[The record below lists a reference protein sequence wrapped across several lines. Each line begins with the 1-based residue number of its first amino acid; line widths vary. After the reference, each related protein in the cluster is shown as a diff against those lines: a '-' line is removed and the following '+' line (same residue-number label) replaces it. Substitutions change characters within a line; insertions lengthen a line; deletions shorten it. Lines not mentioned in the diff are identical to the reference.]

1 MNFNNNILEYICLM
15 DHQDYTSVDV
25 GNPKLKALKNQKNNK
40 EIISKNLKNTNI
52 LQATG
57 KKLKEDEEGFSSLS
71 KDDYVG
77 LTIGKKISQ
86 ARVAKKLSQKQLA
99 QQLNIQPVILQTYE
113 SGKAL
118 RNNSMLSKIEKALGT
133 KVR

>member
-1 MNFNNNILEYICLM
+1 M
-15 DHQDYTSVDV
+15 DHQDYTVVDV
-25 GNPKLKALKNQKNNK
+25 GNPKLKALRAKQNSGPKQVH
-40 EIISKNLKNTNI
+40 SKNLKNNTST
-52 LQATG
+52 LQGTG

-99 QQLNIQPVILQTYE
+99 QQLNILPGVLQTYE
-113 SGKAL
+113 NGKAL

>member
-1 MNFNNNILEYICLM
+1 M
-15 DHQDYTSVDV
+15 DHQDYTVVDV
-25 GNPKLKALKNQKNNK
+25 GNPKLKALRAKQNSGPKQVQSKSLKNN
-40 EIISKNLKNTNI
+40 TTI
-52 LQATG
+52 LQGTG

-99 QQLNIQPVILQTYE
+99 QQLNILPGILQTYE
-113 SGKAL
+113 NGKAL

>member
-1 MNFNNNILEYICLM
+1 MN
-15 DHQDYTSVDV
+15 HQDYTVVDV
-25 GNPKLKALKNQKNNK
+25 GNPKLKALRAKQNSGPKQVQSKSLKNN
-40 EIISKNLKNTNI
+40 TTI
-52 LQATG
+52 LQGTG

-99 QQLNIQPVILQTYE
+99 QQLNILPGILQTYE
-113 SGKAL
+113 NGKAL

>member
-1 MNFNNNILEYICLM
+1 M
-15 DHQDYTSVDV
+15 DHQDYTVVDV
-25 GNPKLKALKNQKNNK
+25 GNPKLKALRAKQNSGPKQVQSKSLKNN
-40 EIISKNLKNTNI
+40 TTI
-52 LQATG
+52 LQGTG

-86 ARVAKKLSQKQLA
+86 ARVEKKLSQKQLA
-99 QQLNIQPVILQTYE
+99 QQLNILPGILQTYE
-113 SGKAL
+113 NGKAL